1 MALGLWSGA
10 MEYFPY
16 IAIALAFT
24 FTVLCGGGGVLLLIL
39 GVVGFVML
47 RKRGKTKVSAKEAVT
62 AGVESVSQVFVR
74 TGGGLEAFDDDDD
87 DDDDE

>member
-1 MALGLWSGA
+1 
-10 MEYFPY
+10 MELSF
-16 IAIALAFT
+16 IIGIALALT
-24 FTVLCGGGGVLLLIL
+24 FTVLCGGGGLLFIIL
-39 GVVGFVML
+39 GIVGFVML